1 VMGTAFQLRKVR
13 RWMMVRELL
22 NNGNGNVL
30 NATDVQLNMVKVVC
44 FKLCDFNHN
53 KSIRTKI
60 LK

>member
-1 VMGTAFQLRKVR
+1 
-13 RWMMVRELL
+13 MVRELL

-53 KSIRTKI
+53 KSIKTKI